1 MSNKTTKTDLFNA
14 ILNGYPLTAEH
25 KAFIEHEVELL
36 AKRNSRKS
44 EKPTKK
50 QTENEGIKSDIIA
63 VLFKA
68 TEPMTATSVGNA
80 LPTPI
85 SAQKASALLKQ
96 MVDTGSVV
104 RSTIKR
110 VSYFS
115 LSTEEAEV
123 VEEAED

>member
-14 ILNGYPLTAEH
+14 ILNGYNLTAEH

-36 AKRNSRKS
+36 AKRNARKS

-50 QTENEGIKSDIIA
+50 QIENEGIKADIISLLSEA
-63 VLFKA
+63 E
-68 TEPMTATSVGNA
+68 EPMTATSIGAA

-85 SAQKASALLKQ
+85 SVWKASALLKQ
-96 MVDTGSVV
+96 MVDAGTVV
-104 RSTIKR
+104 RGAIKR

-115 LSTEEAEV
+115 LPTEA
-123 VEEAED
+123 VEG

>member
-1 MSNKTTKTDLFNA
+1 MSNKTTKTELFNA
-14 ILNGYPLTAEH
+14 ILNGYDLTAEH

-36 AKRNSRKS
+36 AKRNARKS

-50 QTENEGIKSDIIA
+50 QTENEGIKADITA
-63 VLFKA
+63 LLSEA
-68 TEPMTATSVGNA
+68 EEPMTATSIGAA

-96 MVDTGSVV
+96 MVDAGAVV
-104 RSTIKR
+104 RGTVKR

-115 LSTEEAEV
+115 LPTEA
-123 VEEAED
+123 VED